1 MIYYIIFAASKY
13 KYLINLNS
21 MNTLNQKSTKLEL
34 LNFKSQSTKTF
45 WITSI
50 SFFLCF
56 FSWFGIVPFMPDV
69 VKDLGLTP
77 DQKWNSIILAVTGT
91 VFARLLIGKLC
102 DKYGPR
108 LCYTYMLMLGAIPVI
123 ALGFV
128 QTPEQ
133 FLICRLFVG
142 FIGASF
148 VITQVHTSI
157 MFAPN
162 IVGTANATSAGW
174 GNLGGGANRLGMPI
188 IAGIVISLGLADEGH
203 AWRYA
208 MVIAGT
214 ICFLMGIVYYFFT
227 TDTLDGNFKE
237 LKAAGK
243 LPQSKKDQVG
253 FLEVL
258 KDYRVWILF
267 VVYAA
272 CFGMELT
279 VYGTMD
285 DYLQNTFHLSRKT
298 AGNIVLSF
306 ALMNIFAR
314 TLGGFFGDRFGK
326 MKGLYGRVIFLT
338 IILVVEGIML
348 TTFSTITYLPV
359 AIVFLILFSLS
370 VQMAEGA
377 TFSVVPFI
385 NKKAIGSISGIVG
398 AGGNVGAFCAALLLK
413 SKSAVAEK
421 AAIELNTGN
430 AQEVIDAAQATA
442 SSGAVSSGYLVIGIL
457 VIVTA
462 LISLTIKFSK
472 EDEAEIAGEISSLKT
487 S

>member
-1 MIYYIIFAASKY
+1 MA
-13 KYLINLNS
+13 
-21 MNTLNQKSTKLEL
+21 TLAQEKATKLSL
-34 LNFKSQSTKTF
+34 FNFKNVSTRTF

-50 SFFLCF
+50 SFFMCF
-56 FSWFGIVPFMPDV
+56 FAWFGIVPFMPDV

-77 DQKWNSIILAVTGT
+77 DQKWNSIILAVSGT

-108 LCYTYMLMLGAIPVI
+108 LCYTYLLMLGAIPVI
-123 ALGFV
+123 LCGLV
-128 QTPEQ
+128 QTPTQ
-133 FLICRLFVG
+133 FLVCRLFIG

-148 VITQVHTSI
+148 VITQVHTSL

-174 GNLGGGANRLGMPI
+174 GNLGGGANRLGMPL
-188 IAGIVISLGLADEGH
+188 IAAAVVAFGVADAE

-208 MVIAGT
+208 MVIAGV
-214 ICFLMGIVYYFFT
+214 ICFCMGIVYFFFT
-227 TDTLDGNFKE
+227 KDTPKGNFAA
-237 LKAAGK
+237 LKASGEMITT
-243 LPQSKKDQVG
+243 KKDQVG

-272 CFGMELT
+272 SFGIELT

-285 DYLQNTFHLSRKT
+285 DYLQNTFQLNRVT

-314 TLGGFFGDRFGK
+314 TLGGFFGDKFGK
-326 MKGLYGRVIFLT
+326 LKGLRGRVLFLSF
-338 IILVVEGIML
+338 ILLIQGIML
-348 TTFSTITYLPV
+348 ISFSGATS
-359 AIVFLILFSLS
+359 LIFGIILLIAFSLS

-385 NKKAIGSISGIVG
+385 NKKAIGSVSGIVG
-398 AGGNVGAFCAALLLK
+398 AGGNVGAFLAAILLK

-421 AAIELNTGN
+421 AAITANEGLGEETIKI
-430 AQEVIDAAQATA
+430 AQSIA
-442 SSGAVSSGYLVIGIL
+442 SSSAVSSGYLLIGF
-457 VIVTA
+457 VVVVTSIVA
-462 LISLTIKFSK
+462 LTIKFSNEEEK
-472 EDEAEIAGEISSLKT
+472 EEAPKNVNEVAPKLIPIRVKSRN
-487 S
+487 

>member
-1 MIYYIIFAASKY
+1 MYNMS
-13 KYLINLNS
+13 
-21 MNTLNQKSTKLEL
+21 TLFQEKSTTLSL
-34 LNFKSQSTKTF
+34 LNFKNVSTRTF

-77 DQKWNSIILAVTGT
+77 DQKWNSIILAVSGT

-108 LCYTYMLMLGAIPVI
+108 LCYTWLLIIGSIPVI
-123 ALGFV
+123 LCGLV
-128 QTPEQ
+128 QTPTQ
-133 FLICRLFVG
+133 FLVCRLCIG

-148 VITQVHTSI
+148 VITQVHTSL

-188 IAGIVISLGLADEGH
+188 IASAVVAFGVADAE
-203 AWRYA
+203 AWRYSL
-208 MVIAGT
+208 VIAG
-214 ICFLMGIVYYFFT
+214 IVCFLMGIVYFFFT
-227 TDTLDGNFKE
+227 KDTPKGNFKD
-237 LKAAGK
+237 LKASGEMIAT
-243 LPQSKKDQVG
+243 KKDQIR

-272 CFGMELT
+272 SFGIELT

-285 DYLQNTFHLSRKT
+285 DYLQNTFQLERAT

-314 TLGGFFGDRFGK
+314 TLGGFFGDKFGK
-326 MKGLYGRVIFLT
+326 LKGLRGRVLFLSFILT
-338 IILVVEGIML
+338 IQGIML
-348 TTFSTITYLPV
+348 ISFSGATTLYLGITL
-359 AIVFLILFSLS
+359 LIAFSLS

-385 NKKAIGSISGIVG
+385 NKKAIGSVSGIVG
-398 AGGNVGAFCAALLLK
+398 AGGNVGAFLAAMLLK
-413 SKSAVAEK
+413 SKSSVAEK
-421 AAIELNTGN
+421 AAILANDGFGKEVVKS
-430 AQEVIDAAQATA
+430 AQSLA
-442 SSGAVSSGYLVIGIL
+442 SSSAVSSGYLLIGF
-457 VIVTA
+457 VV
-462 LISLTIKFSK
+462 LITGAVALTIKFSK
-472 EDEAEIAGEISSLKT
+472 EEEKEEASRKINEVSLELIPIKVK

>member
-1 MIYYIIFAASKY
+1 MKSSKAT
-13 KYLINLNS
+13 
-21 MNTLNQKSTKLEL
+21 TLSLF
-34 LNFKSQSTKTF
+34 NFKNISTRTF

-56 FSWFGIVPFMPDV
+56 FAWFGIVPFMPDV

-77 DQKWNSIILAVTGT
+77 DQKWNSIILAVSGT
-91 VFARLLIGKLC
+91 IFARLLIGKLC

-108 LCYTYMLMLGAIPVI
+108 LCYTWLLMLGAIPVV
-123 ALGFV
+123 LCGLV
-128 QTPEQ
+128 QTPTQ
-133 FLICRLFVG
+133 FLVCRLFIG

-148 VITQVHTSI
+148 VITQVHTSL

-174 GNLGGGANRLGMPI
+174 GNLGGGANRLGMPL
-188 IAGIVISLGLADEGH
+188 IAGAVVAFGVADGD

-208 MVIAGT
+208 MVIAGVV
-214 ICFLMGIVYYFFT
+214 CFLMGLVYFFFT
-227 TDTLDGNFKE
+227 TDTPEGNFKA
-237 LKAAGK
+237 LKASGDMVVT
-243 LPQSKKDQVG
+243 KKDQIG

-267 VVYAA
+267 VIYAA
-272 CFGMELT
+272 SFGIELT

-285 DYLQNTFHLSRKT
+285 DYLQNTFQLERVT

-314 TLGGFFGDRFGK
+314 TLGGFFGDKFGK
-326 MKGLYGRVIFLT
+326 LKGLRGRVLFLSFILTLQGVMLIFFSSATSL
-338 IILVVEGIML
+338 IFGIVL
-348 TTFSTITYLPV
+348 
-359 AIVFLILFSLS
+359 LILFSLS

-385 NKKAIGSISGIVG
+385 NKKAIGSVSGIVG
-398 AGGNVGAFCAALLLK
+398 AGGNVGAFLAAMLLK

-421 AAIELNTGN
+421 AAIAANQGLSEE
-430 AQEVIDAAQATA
+430 AVKAAQSVA
-442 SSGAVSSGYLVIGIL
+442 SSGAVSSGYFLIGFVVLVTG
-457 VIVTA
+457 VTA
-462 LISLTIKFSK
+462 LAIKFST
-472 EDEAEIAGEISSLKT
+472 EEEQEEALSFSPVNMEKLMS
-487 S
+487 

>member
-1 MIYYIIFAASKY
+1 MYNMS
-13 KYLINLNS
+13 
-21 MNTLNQKSTKLEL
+21 TLFQEKSTTLSL
-34 LNFKSQSTKTF
+34 LNFKNVSTRTF

-77 DQKWNSIILAVTGT
+77 DQKWNSIILAVSGT

-108 LCYTYMLMLGAIPVI
+108 LCYTWLLIIGAIPVI
-123 ALGFV
+123 LCGLV
-128 QTPEQ
+128 QTPTQ
-133 FLICRLFVG
+133 FLVCRLCIG

-148 VITQVHTSI
+148 VITQVHTSL

-188 IAGIVISLGLADEGH
+188 IASAVVAFGVADAE
-203 AWRYA
+203 AWRYS
-208 MVIAGT
+208 MVIAG
-214 ICFLMGIVYYFFT
+214 IVCFLMGIVYFFFT
-227 TDTLDGNFKE
+227 KDTPKGNFKD
-237 LKAAGK
+237 LKASGEMIAT
-243 LPQSKKDQVG
+243 KKDQIR

-272 CFGMELT
+272 SFGIELT

-285 DYLQNTFHLSRKT
+285 DYLQNTFQLERAT

-314 TLGGFFGDRFGK
+314 TLGGFFGDKFGK
-326 MKGLYGRVIFLT
+326 LKGLRGRVLFLSFILT
-338 IILVVEGIML
+338 IQGIML
-348 TTFSTITYLPV
+348 ISFSGATTLYLGITL
-359 AIVFLILFSLS
+359 LIAFSLS

-385 NKKAIGSISGIVG
+385 NKKAIGSVSGIVG
-398 AGGNVGAFCAALLLK
+398 AGGNVGAFLAAMLLK
-413 SKSAVAEK
+413 SKSSVAEK
-421 AAIELNTGN
+421 AAILANDGFGKEVVKS
-430 AQEVIDAAQATA
+430 AQSLA
-442 SSGAVSSGYLVIGIL
+442 SSSAVSSGYLLIGF
-457 VIVTA
+457 VV
-462 LISLTIKFSK
+462 LITGAVASTIKFSK
-472 EDEAEIAGEISSLKT
+472 EEEKEEASRKINEVSLELIPIKVK

>member
-1 MIYYIIFAASKY
+1 MYNMS
-13 KYLINLNS
+13 
-21 MNTLNQKSTKLEL
+21 TLFQEKSTTLSL
-34 LNFKSQSTKTF
+34 LNFKNVSTRTF

-77 DQKWNSIILAVTGT
+77 DQKWNSIILAVSGT

-108 LCYTYMLMLGAIPVI
+108 LCYTWLLIIGAIPVI
-123 ALGFV
+123 LCGLV
-128 QTPEQ
+128 QTPTQ
-133 FLICRLFVG
+133 FLVCRLCIG

-148 VITQVHTSI
+148 VITQVHTSL

-188 IAGIVISLGLADEGH
+188 IASAVVAFGVADAE
-203 AWRYA
+203 AWRYS
-208 MVIAGT
+208 MVIAG
-214 ICFLMGIVYYFFT
+214 IVCFLMGIVYFFFT
-227 TDTLDGNFKE
+227 KDTPKGNFKD
-237 LKAAGK
+237 LKASGEMIAT
-243 LPQSKKDQVG
+243 KKDQIR

-272 CFGMELT
+272 SFGIELT

-285 DYLQNTFHLSRKT
+285 DYLQNTFQLERAT

-314 TLGGFFGDRFGK
+314 TLGGFFGDKFGK
-326 MKGLYGRVIFLT
+326 LKGLRGRVLFLSFILT
-338 IILVVEGIML
+338 IQGIML
-348 TTFSTITYLPV
+348 ISFSGATTLYLGITL
-359 AIVFLILFSLS
+359 LIAFSLS

-385 NKKAIGSISGIVG
+385 NKKAIGSVSGIVG
-398 AGGNVGAFCAALLLK
+398 AGGNVGAFLAVMLLK
-413 SKSAVAEK
+413 SKSSVAEK
-421 AAIELNTGN
+421 AAILANDGFGKEVVKS
-430 AQEVIDAAQATA
+430 AQSLA
-442 SSGAVSSGYLVIGIL
+442 SSSAVSSGYLLIGF
-457 VIVTA
+457 VV
-462 LISLTIKFSK
+462 LITGAVALTIKFSK
-472 EDEAEIAGEISSLKT
+472 EEEKEEASRKINEVSLELIPIKVK

>member
-1 MIYYIIFAASKY
+1 MSILK
-13 KYLINLNS
+13 
-21 MNTLNQKSTKLEL
+21 NQKATKLSL
-34 LNFKSQSTKTF
+34 LDFSNVSIKTF

-50 SFFLCF
+50 AFFLCF
-56 FSWFGIVPFMPDV
+56 FAWFGIVPFMPDV
-69 VKDLGLTP
+69 VRDLGLTP

-91 VFARLLIGKLC
+91 VFARLIIGKLC

-108 LCYTYMLMLGAIPVI
+108 LCYTWLLTLGAIPVI
-123 ALGFV
+123 LIGFV
-128 QTPEQ
+128 QTPAQ
-133 FLICRLFVG
+133 FLICRLFIG

-188 IAGIVISLGLADEGH
+188 IAATVIGFGIADEAN
-203 AWRYA
+203 AWRYS
-208 MVIAGT
+208 MIISGV
-214 ICFLMGIVYYFFT
+214 ICFLMGIVYFFFT
-227 TDTLDGNFKE
+227 KDTPNGNYKE
-237 LKAAGK
+237 LKAVGE
-243 LPQSKKDQVG
+243 LPEAKKDQIG

-267 VVYAA
+267 VVYAS
-272 CFGMELT
+272 CFGIELT

-285 DYLQNTFHLSRKT
+285 DYLQNTFQLTRIT

-314 TLGGFFGDRFGK
+314 TLGGYFGDKFGK
-326 MKGLYGRVIFLT
+326 LKGLRGRVLFLV
-338 IILVVEGIML
+338 IILAIEGVML
-348 TTFSTITYLPV
+348 TAFSSITALPV
-359 AIVFLILFSLS
+359 AIAFLIAFSLS

-385 NKKAIGSISGIVG
+385 NKNAIGSISGIVG
-398 AGGNVGAFCAALLLK
+398 AGGNVGAFLAAMILK

-421 AAIELNTGN
+421 IAMAYNEG
-430 AQEVIDAAQATA
+430 ASQEVIEAAQALA
-442 SSGAVSSGYLVIGIL
+442 SSSAVSSGYLLIGI
-457 VIVTA
+457 VIVATSA
-462 LISLTIKFSK
+462 LALTIKFST
-472 EDEAEIAGEISSLKT
+472 EDETSVAGEMHISSQLAMDK
-487 S
+487 

>member
-1 MIYYIIFAASKY
+1 MSAIKI
-13 KYLINLNS
+13 
-21 MNTLNQKSTKLEL
+21 QKATKLEL
-34 LNFKSQSTKTF
+34 LNFKSLSTRTF

-50 SFFLCF
+50 AFFLCF
-56 FSWFGIVPFMPDV
+56 FAWFGIVPFMPDV

-91 VFARLLIGKLC
+91 VFARMLIGKLC

-108 LCYTYMLMLGAIPVI
+108 LCYTWMLMLGAIPVI
-123 ALGFV
+123 LIGFV
-128 QTPEQ
+128 QTPLQ
-133 FLICRLFVG
+133 FLICRLFIG

-162 IVGTANATSAGW
+162 VVGTANATSAGW

-188 IAGIVISLGLADEGH
+188 IAAAVVSLGIAEAEN
-203 AWRYA
+203 AWRYS
-208 MVIAGT
+208 MIIAGV
-214 ICFLMGIVYYFFT
+214 ICFLMGIIYFFFT
-227 TDTLDGNFKE
+227 QDTPTGNYKE
-237 LKAAGK
+237 LKERGEMPKA
-243 LPQSKKDQVG
+243 KKDQIG

-267 VVYAA
+267 IVYAA
-272 CFGMELT
+272 CFGIELT

-285 DYLQNTFHLSRKT
+285 DYLQNTFQLERIT

-314 TLGGFFGDRFGK
+314 TLGGYFGDKFGK
-326 MKGLYGRVIFLT
+326 LKGLRGRVLFLT
-338 IILVVEGIML
+338 FILAIEGIVL
-348 TTFSTITYLPV
+348 TTFSSITVLPV
-359 AIVFLILFSLS
+359 AIGFLILFSLS

-398 AGGNVGAFCAALLLK
+398 AGGNVGAFLAAMLLK

-421 AAIELNTGN
+421 AAIAANKG
-430 AQEVIDAAQATA
+430 ASQEVIDAAQASA
-442 SSGAVSSGYLVIGIL
+442 SSMAVSSGYLLIGL
-457 VIVTA
+457 VIVVTA
-462 LISLTIKFSK
+462 AVALAIKFSTQDE
-472 EDEAEIAGEISSLKT
+472 EDVALEMSKTLSLAAGK
-487 S
+487 